1 MGKKRR
7 ERRARR
13 DEIMAAK
20 APAEQKERTETKEEQ
35 PQGEPKT
42 EG

>member
-7 ERRARR
+7 ERRDRR
-13 DEIMAAK
+13 DEMMAAK
-20 APAEQKERTETKEEQ
+20 VPAEQKDRTETKEEQ
-35 PQGEPKT
+35 PQVEQKA